1 MVYGESAG
9 SVTRL
14 TVRVCGRKRRRCG
27 VLSLS
32 SGHGNQ
38 RNPRNRHRGE
48 PGGDPRRHRR
58 SGVGHRVVA
67 AASERRSSREGQER
81 AASQSEDEGEGRGHH
96 RRTSGGLHLD
106 QEQGQ
111 LDAGQLR
118 PAAFAGCVLHADARR
133 RQDEGRLRNQRR
145 PGGAAARLRPQARRQ
160 RNDRHRHQRSARPGA
175 GPEEKE
181 VIVVAGRGPLDGV
194 RVIELGG
201 IGPGPHAA
209 MVLADLGADVVRVRR
224 PGGLTMPAEHLDLLH
239 RGKRI
244 VDLDV
249 KTDPQALLEL
259 AARAYVLLD
268 CFRPGTC
275 ERLGIGPDD
284 CAAVNPR
291 LIFARITGWGQH
303 GPLAATAGHDIN
315 YLSQTGALSALGYAD
330 RPPLPPLNLVA
341 DFGGGSMLVL
351 LGIVVA
357 LYERE
362 RSGRGQIVD
371 AAMVDGVS
379 VLAQMMWTMKG
390 IGSLRDQRESFLL
403 DGGAPFYRCYE
414 ASDGKYL
421 AVGAIEPQFFA
432 ALLAGLGLPAD
443 EVPNQLDIG
452 SFPQMHAQ
460 FAERFASRT
469 RDDWTQV
476 FAGTDACVTPVLT
489 WGEAATND
497 HLRARSTV
505 ITAHGVEQAAPA
517 PRFSRTP
524 APPVERPPAA
534 TTPLSEINW

>member
-1 MVYGESAG
+1 V
-9 SVTRL
+9 
-14 TVRVCGRKRRRCG
+14 
-27 VLSLS
+27 S
-32 SGHGNQ
+32 SG
-38 RNPRNRHRGE
+38 
-48 PGGDPRRHRR
+48 
-58 SGVGHRVVA
+58 
-67 AASERRSSREGQER
+67 
-81 AASQSEDEGEGRGHH
+81 
-96 RRTSGGLHLD
+96 
-106 QEQGQ
+106 
-111 LDAGQLR
+111 
-118 PAAFAGCVLHADARR
+118 
-133 RQDEGRLRNQRR
+133 
-145 PGGAAARLRPQARRQ
+145 
-160 RNDRHRHQRSARPGA
+160 
-175 GPEEKE
+175 
-181 VIVVAGRGPLDGV
+181 GPLTGV
-194 RVIELGG
+194 KVIELGG
-201 IGPGPHAA
+201 IGPGPHAG

-224 PGGLTMPAEHLDLLH
+224 PGGVAIASAARPGEAGRHQTGVTMPAEDRDLLH

-249 KTDPQALLEL
+249 KTQPGVLLEL
-259 AARAYVLLD
+259 AAKADVLLD

-291 LIFARITGWGQH
+291 LIFARITGWGQD
-303 GPLAATAGHDIN
+303 GPLAPTAGHDIN

-330 RPPLPPLNLVA
+330 RPPMPPLNLVA

-351 LGIVVA
+351 LGIAVA

-362 RSGRGQIVD
+362 RSGKGQVID

-414 ASDGKYL
+414 TSDGKYL

-432 ALLAGLGLPAD
+432 ALLNGLGLSPD
-443 EVPNQLDIG
+443 QVPSQLEIG
-452 SFPQMHAQ
+452 SYQQMYDVFAQ
-460 FAERFASRT
+460 RFASRT
-469 RDDWTQV
+469 RDEWADV

-489 WGEAATND
+489 WSEAATND
-497 HLRARSTV
+497 HLNARSTV

-524 APPVERPPAA
+524 AGPVGPPPAA
-534 TTPLSEINW
+534 TTPVSEINW

>member
-1 MVYGESAG
+1 VS
-9 SVTRL
+9 
-14 TVRVCGRKRRRCG
+14 
-27 VLSLS
+27 
-32 SGHGNQ
+32 
-38 RNPRNRHRGE
+38 
-48 PGGDPRRHRR
+48 
-58 SGVGHRVVA
+58 
-67 AASERRSSREGQER
+67 
-81 AASQSEDEGEGRGHH
+81 
-96 RRTSGGLHLD
+96 
-106 QEQGQ
+106 
-111 LDAGQLR
+111 DAGPL
-118 PAAFAGCVLHADARR
+118 AGV
-133 RQDEGRLRNQRR
+133 
-145 PGGAAARLRPQARRQ
+145 
-160 RNDRHRHQRSARPGA
+160 
-175 GPEEKE
+175 K
-181 VIVVAGRGPLDGV
+181 
-194 RVIELGG
+194 VIELGG
-201 IGPGPHAA
+201 IGPGPHAG

-224 PGGLTMPAEHLDLLH
+224 PGGLTMPAEDRDLLH

-249 KTDPQALLEL
+249 KTQPHLLLEL
-259 AARAYVLLD
+259 AAKADVLLD

-330 RPPLPPLNLVA
+330 RPPMPPLNLVA

-362 RSGRGQIVD
+362 QSGKGQVVD

-379 VLAQMMWTMKG
+379 MLAQMMWTMKG

-414 ASDGKYL
+414 TSDGKYM

-432 ALLAGLGLPAD
+432 ALLAGLGLTPD

-452 SFPQMHAQ
+452 SYQQMYEIFAQ
-460 FAERFASRT
+460 RFAGRT
-469 RDDWTQV
+469 RDEWTQV
-476 FAGTDACVTPVLT
+476 FAGTDACVTAVLT
-489 WGEAATND
+489 WSEAAVDD
-497 HLRARSTV
+497 HLNARSTV

-524 APPVERPPAA
+524 PGPVGKPPAA
-534 TTPLSEINW
+534 TTPIGEINW

>member
-1 MVYGESAG
+1 
-9 SVTRL
+9 
-14 TVRVCGRKRRRCG
+14 
-27 VLSLS
+27 
-32 SGHGNQ
+32 
-38 RNPRNRHRGE
+38 
-48 PGGDPRRHRR
+48 
-58 SGVGHRVVA
+58 
-67 AASERRSSREGQER
+67 
-81 AASQSEDEGEGRGHH
+81 
-96 RRTSGGLHLD
+96 
-106 QEQGQ
+106 
-111 LDAGQLR
+111 
-118 PAAFAGCVLHADARR
+118 
-133 RQDEGRLRNQRR
+133 
-145 PGGAAARLRPQARRQ
+145 
-160 RNDRHRHQRSARPGA
+160 
-175 GPEEKE
+175 
-181 VIVVAGRGPLDGV
+181 VAGGGPLAGV

-201 IGPGPHAA
+201 IGPGPHAG

-224 PGGLTMPAEHLDLLH
+224 PGGLTMPAEDRDLLH

-249 KTDPQALLEL
+249 KTQPGTLLEL
-259 AARAYVLLD
+259 AAKADVLLD

-291 LIFARITGWGQH
+291 LIFARITGWGQD
-303 GPLAATAGHDIN
+303 GPLAPTAGHDIN

-330 RPPLPPLNLVA
+330 RPPMPPLNLVA

-351 LGIVVA
+351 LGIAVA

-362 RSGRGQIVD
+362 RSGKGQVVD

-379 VLAQMMWTMKG
+379 VLAQMMWTMKSTG
-390 IGSLRDQRESFLL
+390 ALRDQRESFLL

-414 ASDGKYL
+414 TADGKYM

-432 ALLAGLGLPAD
+432 ALLTGLGLTPD
-443 EVPNQLDIG
+443 EVPGQLDMG
-452 SFPQMHAQ
+452 SYPRMYDV

-469 RDDWTQV
+469 REEWTQV

-489 WGEAATND
+489 WSEAATND
-497 HLRARSTV
+497 QLNARSTV

-524 APPVERPPAA
+524 AGPVGPPPAT
-534 TTPLSEINW
+534 TTPIAEIGW